1 MKLLTLFAAIALASQ
16 ASAAELKTPRDG
28 WVSWE
33 VPAVDDAPFFCCW
46 SSWSDRRDMRKT
58 CKLDEHQGF
67 GTRDDRGSTDV
78 VKVYARFKDGR
89 LEKVQA
95 LAAACP
101 AETNTQ
107 VEELANV
114 NADDSARWLVARI
127 RQHDAG
133 PSRRESMLDQLL
145 SALSVHHGV
154 LAGNELASFAR
165 QDPRVETRKK
175 AVFWL
180 AMVRGIEGAEITASL
195 MFNDPDAEFREHAAF
210 ALSQSKSPRIAADL
224 IRLGNTDKVG
234 EVRGQAWFWLAQTG
248 ADRAEE
254 AIITAMRKD
263 ADDNVREKAV
273 FALSQ
278 LPAERAT
285 RALIAA
291 AEDQSLSRDQ
301 RKKAVFW
308 LSQSDADSAQA
319 YLEKVLART
328 VVK

>member
-1 MKLLTLFAAIALASQ
+1 MKLLALFAAIAIVSQ

-33 VPAVDDAPFFCCW
+33 VPAVENAPFFCCW
-46 SSWSDRRDMRKT
+46 SSWSDRRDVRKA
-58 CKLDEHQGF
+58 CKLDAYQGF
-67 GTRDDRGSTDV
+67 GTRDDHGTTDSM
-78 VKVYARFKDGR
+78 KLYARFKDGK

-107 VEELANV
+107 VEELENV
-114 NADDSARWLVARI
+114 DADDSARWLIAQI
-127 RQHDAG
+127 RQHEVDS
-133 PSRRESMLDQLL
+133 SRRESILDQLL
-145 SALSVHHGV
+145 SALSVHRGE
-154 LAGNELASFAR
+154 LAGDELASLAR
-165 QDPRVETRKK
+165 KDPRLETRKK

-180 AMVRGIEGAEITASL
+180 AIVRGIEGAEITSSL
-195 MFNDPDAEFREHAAF
+195 MFTDPDSAMREHAAF

-224 IRLGNTDKVG
+224 IRLGNTDKDG
-234 EVRGQAWFWLAQTG
+234 QVRGQAWFWLAQTG

-254 AIITAMRKD
+254 ALIAAMRKD

-285 RALIAA
+285 KALIAA
-291 AEDQSLSRDQ
+291 AEDQSLSREQ

-308 LSQSDADSAQA
+308 LSQSEADSAQA